1 MRSADMRMLYMHMHK
16 DRDREG
22 EGEGRQSLWGDDG
35 LLCSSS
41 SSLSLS
47 PTMENGCAV
56 HAVACSPVT
65 PCCPSPFALF

>member
-1 MRSADMRMLYMHMHK
+1 MRSVDMRMLYMHMHK
-16 DRDREG
+16 DRDRDR

-35 LLCSSS
+35 LLCSPS
-41 SSLSLS
+41 SSLSL
-47 PTMENGCAV
+47 TMENGCAV